1 MTRMNGTF
9 SEARMPSETGMTER
23 LRNGIGEARGR
34 LCMADAWLRLRIG
47 DGTGERGA
55 ATAEY
60 AVVLVAATGFA
71 GLLAVVLKSDSVKT
85 LLTGIVKKALNV

>member
-1 MTRMNGTF
+1 MTRIDGIL
-9 SEARMPSETGMTER
+9 SEARTSSETGMMNR
-23 LRNGIGEARGR
+23 LRSGIGEAHKRMC
-34 LCMADAWLRLRIG
+34 LADAWFRLRLG
-47 DGTGERGA
+47 DDGGERGA